1 MSVPTCIGA
10 LRGAVLAC
18 LVAFAALPA
27 HAGQPPASRRPHPEA
42 VQFCHAQC
50 MSLAGERL
58 STAQPQAA
66 QACTIRCAAGASFAA
81 QQQRD
86 GAAATGRGV
95 AAQTLSGAVTQP
107 RMVAMARPTSQ
118 QRPVAMSVVYAAPA
132 PSAAHGLVT
141 AVADR
146 VSAHREAQQRCG
158 GQACRLLGESAQACG
173 AAVQG
178 VRRSQWALFITS
190 DPNSYVI
197 TSVSA
202 GFGATQPEAERSAM
216 AECRS
221 RGQGL
226 HCRVIAASC
235 ASRS

>member
-1 MSVPTCIGA
+1 M
-10 LRGAVLAC
+10 
-18 LVAFAALPA
+18 
-27 HAGQPPASRRPHPEA
+27 
-42 VQFCHAQC
+42 
-50 MSLAGERL
+50 
-58 STAQPQAA
+58 
-66 QACTIRCAAGASFAA
+66 
-81 QQQRD
+81 
-86 GAAATGRGV
+86 
-95 AAQTLSGAVTQP
+95 
-107 RMVAMARPTSQ
+107 
-118 QRPVAMSVVYAAPA
+118 
-132 PSAAHGLVT
+132 T

-146 VSAHREAQQRCG
+146 VSAHRQAQQRCG

-190 DPNSYVI
+190 DPASYVV
-197 TSVSA
+197 TSVSV
-202 GFGATQPEAERSAM
+202 GFGATQPEAERVAM